1 MFSYFVRRWLACLFL
16 VFSTY
21 NPSRYSYFHW
31 ASEGDALSWAFA
43 STGVILVGA
52 YLLAFQILLSSI
64 GRSGLLAGAV
74 IAVLTCLEVVR
85 LRSDTGQLQWLI
97 EIVLLTV
104 VATTLAAG
112 ISWSFLTTWLSGQK
126 NKRYLNKANRLPP
139 AAAPP

>member
-1 MFSYFVRRWLACLFL
+1 MLSYFVRRWLACLFL

-112 ISWSFLTTWLSGQK
+112 ISWSFLTTWLTGQK